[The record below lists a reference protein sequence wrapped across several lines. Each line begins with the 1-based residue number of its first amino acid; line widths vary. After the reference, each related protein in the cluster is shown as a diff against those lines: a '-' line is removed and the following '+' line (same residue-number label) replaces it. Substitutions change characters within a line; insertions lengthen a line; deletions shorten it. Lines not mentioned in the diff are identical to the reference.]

1 VRLSLLKYSVAIAG
15 VLAIPVAMRIE
26 HPASSQGVPQP
37 SAVTK
42 PLDPRTV
49 RLHQFFTKLRCP
61 IRDLADDFVRAADDN
76 NLDWRLLPSI
86 SIIESGGGKAFK
98 NNNVLGWGNGDLEF
112 PTIRAGIHQVAF
124 RLGRSSLYRNK
135 SVTGKLHVYNPNED
149 YAPKV
154 EAVMRRISPLP
165 NLKLVA
171 YSRPHRPDQPLFIS
185 QDD

>member
-1 VRLSLLKYSVAIAG
+1 MRPSLLKFSVGIAG
-15 VLAIPVAMRIE
+15 VLAIPFAMRMQR
-26 HPASSQGVPQP
+26 PASSQPVPQLP
-37 SAVTK
+37 AVRK
-42 PLDPRTV
+42 PVDPRTV

-112 PTIRAGIHQVAF
+112 PSIRAGIHQVAF
-124 RLGRSSLYRNK
+124 KLGRSSLYKGK
-135 SVTGKLHVYNPNED
+135 SVDGKLHVYNPNEE

-154 EAVMRRISPLP
+154 EAVMRRISPVP
-165 NLKLVA
+165 HLKLVA
-171 YSRPHRPDQPLFIS
+171 YSRPYRPDQALFLS
-185 QDD
+185 RND

>member
-1 VRLSLLKYSVAIAG
+1 VRPSLLRYSVAVAG
-15 VLAIPVAMRIE
+15 VLAIPVAMRME
-26 HPASSQGVPQP
+26 RPASSQPVPQT
-37 SAVTK
+37 SAIRK
-42 PLDPRTV
+42 PVDPRTV

-154 EAVMRRISPLP
+154 EAVMRRISPVP

-171 YSRPHRPDQPLFIS
+171 YSRPHRPDQALFIS
-185 QDD
+185 EDD

>member
-1 VRLSLLKYSVAIAG
+1 MRPSLLKYSVAVAG
-15 VLAIPVAMRIE
+15 VLAIPVAMRME
-26 HPASSQGVPQP
+26 RPASSQPVPQP
-37 SAVTK
+37 SAVRK
-42 PLDPRTV
+42 PVDPRTV

-124 RLGRSSLYRNK
+124 KLGRSSLYRNK
-135 SVTGKLHVYNPNED
+135 SVDGKLHVYNPNDD

-154 EAVMRRISPLP
+154 EAVMRRISPVL
-165 NLKLVA
+165 NLRLFA
-171 YSRPHRPDQPLFIS
+171 YSRPHRPDQPLFLS
-185 QDD
+185 QND